1 MRRKPNRMGGYAW
14 MLAEEAA
21 ALLNVLKHGGS
32 REVTYQG
39 KPKTLTLEPQPEAWA
54 LVYFMLHTGCRLY
67 EAYGLKWGDVDLQAR
82 TIRLCGGSPGVAMKP
97 LKSRVIPMFDPL
109 VSLFDLLPRGAFDE
123 PVFRQDGKLRQILK
137 RAYAVADLPDY
148 QVPAFRD
155 TCASHLVIQGVPL
168 EAVARLLGC
177 LWMTMAKRYGHLVQI
192 TDEDL
197 MKAAASVRF
206 GCSEDGSTCSEE
218 GSSLNG

>member
-1 MRRKPNRMGGYAW
+1 MKRKVNRVGGYAW

-21 ALLNVLKHGGS
+21 ALLKVLKEGGT
-32 REVTYQG
+32 REVRYRG
-39 KPKTLTLEPQPEAWA
+39 KPKTLVLEPQPEAWA
-54 LVYFMLHTGCRLY
+54 LVSFMLHTGCRLY
-67 EAYGLKWGDVDLQAR
+67 EAYGLKWGDVDVEAR

-97 LKSRVIPMFDPL
+97 LKARVIPMLDPL
-109 VSLFDLLPRGAFDE
+109 FLLFDFLPRGASDE
-123 PVFRQDGKLRQILK
+123 PVFREDGKLREILR

-177 LWMTMAKRYGHLVQI
+177 KWMTMAKRYGHLVKI

-197 MKAAASVRF
+197 AKAAASASF
-206 GCSEDGSTCSEE
+206 GCSEDAPASEE
-218 GSSLNG
+218 DVSGS